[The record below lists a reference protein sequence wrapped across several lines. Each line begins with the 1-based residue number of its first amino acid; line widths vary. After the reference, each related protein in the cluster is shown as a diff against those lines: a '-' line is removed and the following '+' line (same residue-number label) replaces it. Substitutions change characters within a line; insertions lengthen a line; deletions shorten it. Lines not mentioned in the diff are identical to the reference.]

1 MSVTVDQ
8 QPLATEE
15 LGLATVGQV
24 LSHLQNDDR
33 LVVNILID
41 GQRPDLT
48 KMSLVRQSTLLGKTL
63 FIETVHP
70 RQMALDVLAGIEAQ
84 LGAAEQSKSEAAD
97 LLQKNQVA
105 KAMEKLSLCFS
116 TWNNARESILKIGQ
130 LLRINLEQLTV
141 AGQTLVAVLAEFTS
155 QLRQI
160 KTALVD
166 RDFVSLSDVLL
177 YETSQTN
184 QRWQAVLSA
193 VRGAISLPA

>member
-8 QPLATEE
+8 QPLAAEE
-15 LGLATVGQV
+15 LGLTTVGQV
-24 LSHLQNDDR
+24 LSHLQTDKR
-33 LVVNILID
+33 MVINILID

-48 KMSLVRQSTLLGKTL
+48 QMNLVRQSTVLGKTL

-70 RQMALDVLAGIEAQ
+70 RQMAFDVLAAIETQ
-84 LGAAEQSKSEAAD
+84 LGTAEKSKSEAAD

-130 LLRINLEQLTV
+130 LLRINLEQLSV
-141 AGQTLVAVLAEFTS
+141 AGQSLVAVLAEFTN

-160 KTALVD
+160 KSALVD

-193 VRGAISLPA
+193 VRGAISSTT

>member
-8 QPLATEE
+8 QPLAAEE
-15 LGLATVGQV
+15 LGLTTVGQV
-24 LSHLQNDDR
+24 LSHLQTDKR
-33 LVVNILID
+33 MVINILID

-48 KMSLVRQSTLLGKTL
+48 QMNLVRQSTVLGKTL

-70 RQMALDVLAGIEAQ
+70 RQMAFDVLAAIETQ
-84 LGAAEQSKSEAAD
+84 LGTAEKSKSEAAD

-130 LLRINLEQLTV
+130 LLRINLEQLSV
-141 AGQTLVAVLAEFTS
+141 AGQSLVAVLAEFTN

-160 KTALVD
+160 KSALVD

-184 QRWQAVLSA
+184 QRWHAVLSA
-193 VRGAISLPA
+193 VRGAISSAT